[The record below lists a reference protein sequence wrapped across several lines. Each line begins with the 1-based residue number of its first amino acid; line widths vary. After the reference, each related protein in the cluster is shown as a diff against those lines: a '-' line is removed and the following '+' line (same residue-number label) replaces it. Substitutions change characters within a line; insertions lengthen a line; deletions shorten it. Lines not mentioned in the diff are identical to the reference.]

1 MKWMQI
7 LVQVLGLVVSTLV
20 ELLSPEMVRK
30 VADGLLDKV
39 EKKVADSETKID
51 DILVLPIITHIFRE
65 PFGIEDNDDVGSG
78 SGSGEE
84 QDRSDAKA
92 PPPPLEGE
100 GE

>member
-1 MKWMQI
+1 MKWMQV

-20 ELLSPEMVRK
+20 ELLSPVMVRK

-39 EKKVADSETKID
+39 EKKVADSATKID

-65 PFGIEDNDDVGSG
+65 PFGIEDNDDG
-78 SGSGEE
+78 
-84 QDRSDAKA
+84 DDKSDAKDT